1 MDAHELKHLE
11 EIERYL
17 DGEMTDQDK
26 LAFEQRLTTEPILK
40 QEYDV
45 LNSVVNQVQS
55 SKREELKSLLQ
66 KADLELDD
74 KPIIQPKGVLFWR
87 YAIAA
92 SITMMIGITVFYYY
106 SNNKVDNREKL
117 VAAYWQKDNGLPVL
131 MDEKSNASLDNAMTA
146 YKSGNY
152 DYAFSQ
158 LESLTQ
164 TDTVLYYEGLCS
176 FELKK
181 DATTYILHV
190 AENNSSVF
198 QAKAKYYLLLLYI
211 KADKKEDVVKLMNEL
226 LKEADHPYRDQIM
239 KLSQEPYLASR

>member
-1 MDAHELKHLE
+1 MDAPELKHFE

-17 DGEMTDQDK
+17 DGEMTDQEK
-26 LAFEQRLTTEPILK
+26 LAFEQRLTNEPLLK

-45 LNSVVNQVQS
+45 LNSVVNQVQN

-74 KPIIQPKGVLFWR
+74 KPINRPSGVLFWR

-92 SITMMIGITVFYYY
+92 SITLMISLSIFYYY
-106 SNNKVDNREKL
+106 NSKVDNREKL
-117 VAAYWQKDNGLPVL
+117 VAAYWQKDKGLPVL
-131 MDEKSNASLDNAMTA
+131 MDENSNASLDNAMTA

-158 LESLTQ
+158 LEALTQ

-181 DATTYILHV
+181 DATTYIKPV
-190 AENNSSVF
+190 AENSSSVF

-211 KADKKEDVVKLMNEL
+211 KADKKVDAVKLLNEL
-226 LKEADHPYRDQIM
+226 LKETEHPYREQILR
-239 KLSQEPYLASR
+239 LSQEPYLASK